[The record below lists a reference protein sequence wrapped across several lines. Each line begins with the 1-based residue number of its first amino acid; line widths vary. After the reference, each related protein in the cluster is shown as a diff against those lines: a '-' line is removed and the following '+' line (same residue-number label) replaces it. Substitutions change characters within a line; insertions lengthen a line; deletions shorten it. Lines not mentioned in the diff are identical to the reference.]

1 MPPTLFPTDVPTLVV
16 VPNATKALV
25 TTSPSPT
32 ALVLGV
38 KYDVRPGL
46 GDVVPDAG
54 GSPERKLQI
63 DPVGRNIMAAQA
75 LMALCGRWL
84 RAISSVLCLGHSDPL
99 LMRENFRSLL
109 SDLAVR
115 GRKFANRL
123 SDGAEILAY
132 NVHMVARNFRAD
144 LEVRIPRKHRFE

>member
-1 MPPTLFPTDVPTLVV
+1 MPRIGDVP
-16 VPNATKALV
+16 
-25 TTSPSPT
+25 
-32 ALVLGV
+32 
-38 KYDVRPGL
+38 
-46 GDVVPDAG
+46 PDEG
-54 GSPERKLQI
+54 GSPGRKLWI
-63 DPVGRNIMAAQA
+63 GPVGRNIVAAQVM
-75 LMALCGRWL
+75 LALCGHWL

-99 LMRENFRSLL
+99 LIRENFRSLL

>member
-1 MPPTLFPTDVPTLVV
+1 MEII
-16 VPNATKALV
+16 
-25 TTSPSPT
+25 
-32 ALVLGV
+32 GE
-38 KYDVRPGL
+38 VRPEGR
-46 GDVVPDAG
+46 
-54 GSPERKLQI
+54 GSQQRK
-63 DPVGRNIMAAQA
+63 VWRSSAGRNIVAAQ
-75 LMALCGRWL
+75 LKVALCGHWL